1 MTDFINENPVYHALP
16 VKDFEGNPLVEA
28 LLPPPSCGE
37 EAISSLSRI
46 PEFDESERDLPS
58 CYRALL
64 PARLLNFM
72 FPTTQHARLQ
82 GRIYGQVMS
91 GYRWR
96 NPTTVNGQ
104 QFLHGEVSAHEAL
117 DLGIREQQPF
127 VAQVPATI
135 SFLTGLSGMG
145 KSTLIRAVMRSMGK
159 PVIRHSSYR
168 GAPFSESQILYMMR
182 NVPDQCSA
190 KAVCKSFGDR
200 ADELLGMKLYAKLF
214 ADKSMTRTHYVS
226 ALRKIVA
233 NHHVGALVIDE
244 FQNISL
250 AKSGGKNEFLALI
263 LNLREELGIPIILV
277 GTYRAAAVLRDE
289 ASIARRLVEGGFHE
303 LKRPGSH
310 EDKDWRS
317 LCNVVW
323 WFQWVRNP
331 QLLDDEVIE
340 VLYRCSQGITGIM
353 LNLFVTAQTFAIEE
367 GMETV
372 TPALIEEVYQT
383 RFRPL
388 HPMIQILSRN
398 DEEELAQYDDLYFDA
413 MAVFKTDP
421 LQARLDRVRSAL
433 THKQEELT
441 EGLTNARPSGTKA
454 KAAKGRKKVSAEV
467 IYEALHNA
475 VNCTPLFGDQA
486 L

>member
-1 MTDFINENPVYHALP
+1 MTGFINENPVYHALP

-28 LLPPPSCGE
+28 LLPPPNCSE

-96 NPTTVNGQ
+96 NPTTVTGQ
-104 QFLHGEVSAHEAL
+104 QFLHGEISAREAL
-117 DLGIREQQPF
+117 DSSIRGQF
-127 VAQVPATI
+127 VPQVPATI

-168 GAPFSESQILYMMR
+168 GAPFCESQILYMMR

-200 ADELLGMKLYAKLF
+200 ADDLLGMKLYAKMF

-226 ALRKIVA
+226 ALRKIVV
-233 NHHVGALVIDE
+233 NHHIGALVIDE

-250 AKSGGKNEFLALI
+250 AKSGGKKEFLALI
-263 LNLREELGIPIILV
+263 LNLREELGVPIILV
-277 GTYRAAAVLRDE
+277 GTYRAATVLREDD
-289 ASIARRLVEGGFHE
+289 SIARRLVEGGFHE
-303 LKRPGSH
+303 LKRPSSH

-331 QLLDDEVIE
+331 QPLDDEVVE
-340 VLYRCSQGITGIM
+340 VLYRCSQGVTGIM

-372 TPALIEEVYQT
+372 TPAMIEDVYQN

-413 MAVFKTDP
+413 MSGFKTDP
-421 LQARLDRVRSAL
+421 LQTRLERVRSAL
-433 THKQEELT
+433 TLKQEELT
-441 EGLTNARPSGTKA
+441 AGLPRAGQSGK
-454 KAAKGRKKVSAEV
+454 KVRSQKDKKKVSAEV
-467 IYEALHNA
+467 IHEALHKA
-475 VNCTPLFGDQA
+475 RCYTPLFEDGTP
-486 L
+486 